1 MMTIKGEY
9 TTARVYATEIE
20 EECIQQIKQLV
31 NHPAFNQ
38 PIAIM
43 PDAHSGKGAVIGFT
57 TLLTDK
63 VIPNVIGVDIGCGML
78 TSQVKLPN
86 NLKLEKL
93 DQIIKKQIPM
103 STEIHK
109 KMPKTHFS
117 FTELNK
123 QIQNFVHHY
132 NKKFHKKYQSPVINE
147 SWLNNKFKQIN
158 FPEDKFYHS
167 LGTLGGGNHFI
178 ELGKNDKNTYFL
190 TIHSGSRH
198 FGNKVATYW
207 QNLAIKQNENKKQAN
222 SIPKQLSYLQNS
234 DAFEYLIDMVIS
246 QYYASINRKTILNI
260 ICENSHL
267 DLINTIETIHNYIDF
282 TDFIIRKGAI
292 RSYVGET
299 IIIPLNMRD
308 GTLIC
313 EGKSEKAW
321 NFSAPHGAGRKYS
334 RTKAKA
340 LISLEEFKK
349 SMQGIVSTSIS
360 KDTIDESPFAYK
372 DKDYIIQSILPTA
385 EIKDHIKP
393 VLNIKAKE

>member
-1 MMTIKGEY
+1 MITIKGEY
-9 TTARVYATEIE
+9 TTARVFATEIE

-31 NHPAFNQ
+31 NHPAFTH

-78 TSQVKLPN
+78 TSQLKLPN

-93 DQIIKKQIPM
+93 DQIIKKHIPM

-109 KMPKTHFS
+109 QTPKHDFS
-117 FTELNK
+117 FSELNK
-123 QIQNFVHHY
+123 RIQNFVHHY
-132 NKKFHKKYQSPVINE
+132 NKRFHKKYKPPTIDE
-147 SWLNNKFKQIN
+147 SWLNEKFKQIN
-158 FPEDKFYHS
+158 FPEEKFYHS

-178 ELGKNDKNTYFL
+178 ELGKNEKNTYFL

-198 FGNKVATYW
+198 FGNKIAIYW
-207 QNLAIKQNENKKQAN
+207 QNLAIKHNESRKHAL

-246 QYYASINRKTILNI
+246 QYYASINRRTMLQI
-260 ICENSHL
+260 IRENSNI
-267 DLINTIETIHNYIDF
+267 DIINTIEIIHNYIDF
-282 TDFIIRKGAI
+282 EDFIIRKGAI
-292 RSYVGET
+292 RSYAHET

-308 GTLIC
+308 GILIC
-313 EGKSEKAW
+313 EGKSEKTW
-321 NFSAPHGAGRKYS
+321 NYSAPHGAGRKYS

-340 LISLEEFKK
+340 LSRSKSLEKACRVSFLPLFVKTLSTKVPLLTKTKIISL
-349 SMQGIVSTSIS
+349 
-360 KDTIDESPFAYK
+360 SPFCLQQK
-372 DKDYIIQSILPTA
+372 LKII
-385 EIKDHIKP
+385 
-393 VLNIKAKE
+393 LNPF